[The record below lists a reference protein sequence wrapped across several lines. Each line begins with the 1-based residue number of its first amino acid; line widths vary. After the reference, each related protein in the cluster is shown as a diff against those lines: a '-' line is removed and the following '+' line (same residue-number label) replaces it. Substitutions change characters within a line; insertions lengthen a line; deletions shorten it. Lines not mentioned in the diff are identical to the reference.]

1 MALIQLIGYALV
13 IIFIIIVIK
22 YNVKKCDT
30 FLEKFLLITIGSII
44 ILPYLIYITDYFNI
58 PSLLIK
64 LGIIKNLDIEFW
76 KDFTSSYIATIAGT
90 ILSGAVVL
98 FITKI
103 QIERIL

>member
-1 MALIQLIGYALV
+1 M
-13 IIFIIIVIK
+13 
-22 YNVKKCDT
+22 
-30 FLEKFLLITIGSII
+30 
-44 ILPYLIYITDYFNI
+44 

-103 QIERIL
+103 QLDRTKNDNQEALNEEKDYQIFLICNINSKI